1 MIRQA
6 FALVGIVAM
15 LAANHAQAQEPRRES
30 PPGGAGVRP
39 LDESAPRP
47 AGQSG
52 GQRRPGDLR
61 GRGGQLPPLDEPPG
75 GRGPDEPGRG
85 SGRRP
90 MSPEMR
96 GGLRGYPPGPG
107 MGPPP
112 YEMQRLEQ
120 DDPEMYQLLVEDNRL
135 DREALALARR
145 VREAKSTER
154 EKLRADL
161 AVVVNKHF
169 DVRQQR
175 RELSLKRMEEELKR
189 LREAIESRSKGREDV
204 VQRRITELVGDD
216 KDLEF

>member
-1 MIRQA
+1 MIRQS
-6 FALVGIVAM
+6 FALAGIVAM
-15 LAANHAQAQEPRRES
+15 LAANHAQSQEPRREA
-30 PPGGAGVRP
+30 PRGGGGVRL

-52 GQRRPGDLR
+52 EPRRPGDLR

-85 SGRRP
+85 PGRRP
-90 MSPEMR
+90 MGPEMR
-96 GGLRGYPPGPG
+96 GGLRGGPPGPG
-107 MGPPP
+107 MGPPLF
-112 YEMQRLEQ
+112 EMQRLEQ

-135 DREALALARR
+135 DREASAVARR
-145 VREAKSTER
+145 VREAKSTDR

-175 RELSLKRMEEELKR
+175 RELSLKRMEEELRR
-189 LREAIESRSKGREDV
+189 LREAMESRAKGRDEI
-204 VQRRITELVGDD
+204 VQKRLTELVGAD